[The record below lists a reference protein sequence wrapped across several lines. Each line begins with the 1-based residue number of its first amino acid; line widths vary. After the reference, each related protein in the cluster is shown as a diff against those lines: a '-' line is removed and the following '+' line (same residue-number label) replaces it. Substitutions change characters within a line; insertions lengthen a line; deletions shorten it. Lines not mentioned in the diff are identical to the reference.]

1 MAVVA
6 ALWGCWAMQQALV
19 NAGIDVLAVP
29 INVMVAIVV
38 LAIIIGVLASVLP
51 ARRAARLN
59 ILDAIAEEEPAT
71 VVSTSGRN

>member
-19 NAGIDVLAVP
+19 DSGIDVLAVP

-59 ILDAIAEEEPAT
+59 ILDAIAEE
-71 VVSTSGRN
+71 

>member
-1 MAVVA
+1 
-6 ALWGCWAMQQALV
+6 MQQALV
-19 NAGIDVLAVP
+19 NSGIDVLAVP

-59 ILDAIAEEEPAT
+59 ILDAIAEE
-71 VVSTSGRN
+71 